1 LPWIQQRSA
10 LRLNCR
16 LHPGTSQR
24 YRLPFSVGSQHE
36 AGFRLPW
43 IQQRSA
49 LRLNC
54 RLHPGISIPSPVDP
68 GIPGLAPVI
77 RLAVGGPAFSA
88 NAYLPVLPRGQN
100 CGRGSLCRADSSGI
114 LLSVVLARLLCLS
127 RLGSPIQGLLVPG
140 RFLGH
145 PPFGGASPAPLFI
158 PVRIPHTAAGFRKPR
173 KP

>member
-1 LPWIQQRSA
+1 M
-10 LRLNCR
+10 
-16 LHPGTSQR
+16 
-24 YRLPFSVGSQHE
+24 
-36 AGFRLPW
+36 PW

-127 RLGSPIQGLLVPG
+127 RLGSPIQPPVSGSRESRKRPPLILRPPTSLSILPIHYTHINAGRAGGPVPQYP
-140 RFLGH
+140 RS
-145 PPFGGASPAPLFI
+145 SPNLPEKFPATPA
-158 PVRIPHTAAGFRKPR
+158 HGQGE
-173 KP
+173 